1 MKSQEKQGNYRY
13 VSVATGDTYVGGF
26 ETKKVAIEWY
36 EKHGKGLEQAFNRK
50 LKLFKS
56 YEILDEEILAARRL
70 KQLEFIRA
78 RRAKLKI
85 K

>member
-26 ETKKVAIEWY
+26 ETKKAAIEWY
-36 EKHGKGLEQAFNRK
+36 EQHGKGLEQAFNRK

-56 YEILDEEILAARRL
+56 YEILDKEILAARGL
-70 KQLEFIRA
+70 KQLELIRA
-78 RRAKLKI
+78 RRTRLKI